1 MSSTAYL
8 SRRLRSILFPCFLLF
23 LLFFHV
29 TSPHIFIIFCSDVID
44 NFSSYQTFLK
54 QFCHIPLIIFIK
66 HICGIFI
73 FIIIFFQKINRLNLI
88 LCACPNVETVKIK
101 PSKCVSLLYATAD
114 KKKKH
119 CFWLIRLPFSKYW
132 PSNIPDLHVNSSRL
146 GTPNQLSLHFQ
157 LY

>member
-1 MSSTAYL
+1 MKSCYMYMQVYYRSSLQKHLILVIY
-8 SRRLRSILFPCFLLF
+8 SVSIQTFEIHSFPLF
-23 LLFFHV
+23 LAFSPFFHV
-29 TSPHIFIIFCSDVID
+29 TSPHIFMIFCSDVID

-101 PSKCVSLLYATAD
+101 PSKCVSLLYTTAD
-114 KKKKH
+114 KKKMH
-119 CFWLIRLPFSKYW
+119 CFWLICLPFSKY
-132 PSNIPDLHVNSSRL
+132 
-146 GTPNQLSLHFQ
+146 
-157 LY
+157 

>member
-1 MSSTAYL
+1 MKSCYMYVQVYYRSSLQKHLILVIYSVSIQTFEIL
-8 SRRLRSILFPCFLLF
+8 LILFPCFLLF

-54 QFCHIPLIIFIK
+54 QFCRIPLIIFIK

-73 FIIIFFQKINRLNLI
+73 FIIILFQKINRLNLI

-114 KKKKH
+114 KKK
-119 CFWLIRLPFSKYW
+119 CIVF
-132 PSNIPDLHVNSSRL
+132 
-146 GTPNQLSLHFQ
+146 G
-157 LY
+157 